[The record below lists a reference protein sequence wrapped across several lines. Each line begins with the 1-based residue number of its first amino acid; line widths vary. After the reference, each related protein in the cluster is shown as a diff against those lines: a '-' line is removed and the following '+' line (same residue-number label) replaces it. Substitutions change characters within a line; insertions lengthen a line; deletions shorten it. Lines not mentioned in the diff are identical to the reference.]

1 VDTEEFEMSER
12 KVSVREMNPLV
23 ASLCAQLRHP
33 GNATGTLGEQ
43 AAGALESLWR
53 DNQRLSRFVLET
65 EVAAQ
70 RTMDESADICKYG
83 ALR

>member
-1 VDTEEFEMSER
+1 MNEKKIHIKEL
-12 KVSVREMNPLV
+12 NPLLV
-23 ASLCAQLRHP
+23 SLCAQLRHP
-33 GNATGTLGEQ
+33 GNVVGALGEQ

-53 DNQRLSRFVLET
+53 DNQRLSTFVLET
-65 EVAAQ
+65 EAAAQ